1 LTNNSFQDLIASRA
15 ISIAKQLGHEH
26 ASARHAMVAI
36 AETVL
41 DVEIRYERGKLLR
54 AELPPRGDS
63 IKIPTLGKD
72 AEKLVADCPD
82 ARAALVLLGDSE
94 ELQRGQYAV
103 SDGTEDVSKP
113 AEINAK
119 PLESGALLA
128 ELDALI
134 GLKSVKQQLR
144 KVISVVEAN
153 RIRTE
158 AGNKSVPQSLH
169 LVFTGNPGTGKTTV
183 ARLVAQL
190 YSSTGALKGNK
201 FKEATRA
208 DLIAQYVGHTAQQ
221 TERVIKSV
229 TPGVLFIDE
238 AYSLTPSHHGDFA
251 EECIATM
258 VKSMEDHR
266 NEFAVIAAGYKE
278 EMSTFVNSNP
288 GLRSRFQTFIHF
300 DDYNTNELLE
310 IYQRFALDTGIK
322 LANGVSARVA
332 EAINDAA
339 NQHGFGNARFV
350 RALWE
355 ESYANM
361 AVRAAEDG
369 VTTREELE
377 EIQPGDVPVGGGPT
391 IGLKRKIGF

>member
-1 LTNNSFQDLIASRA
+1 
-15 ISIAKQLGHEH
+15 
-26 ASARHAMVAI
+26 MVAI

-41 DVEIRYERGKLLR
+41 DAEVRYERGNLLR

-63 IKIPTLGKD
+63 IKTPTLGKD

-82 ARAALVLLGDSE
+82 ARAALVLLGDSK
-94 ELQRGQYAV
+94 ELQRGQFAV
-103 SDGTEDVSKP
+103 SDGTEDVRKP

-119 PLESGALLA
+119 ALDSGALLA
-128 ELDALI
+128 ELDALV
-134 GLKSVKQQLR
+134 GLNTVKQQLR
-144 KVISVVEAN
+144 KVISVIEAN

-190 YSSTGALKGNK
+190 YSSTGALRGNK

-208 DLIAQYVGHTAQQ
+208 DLVAQYVGHTAQQ

-258 VKSMEDHR
+258 VKNMEDHR

-278 EMSTFVNSNP
+278 EMSAFVNSNP
-288 GLRSRFQTFIHF
+288 GLRSRFQTYIHF
-300 DDYNTNELLE
+300 EDYTTSELIE

-322 LANGVSARVA
+322 LASGVSTRVA
-332 EAINDAA
+332 GAINEAV

-369 VTTREELE
+369 ITTREELE

>member
-1 LTNNSFQDLIASRA
+1 
-15 ISIAKQLGHEH
+15 
-26 ASARHAMVAI
+26 MVAI

-41 DVEIRYERGKLLR
+41 DAEARHERGNLLR

-63 IKIPTLGKD
+63 IKTPTLGKD
-72 AEKLVADCPD
+72 AERMVADCPD
-82 ARAALVLLGDSE
+82 ARAALNLLGDNKE
-94 ELQRGQYAV
+94 IQRGHFAV

-113 AEINAK
+113 AEVNAK
-119 PLESGALLA
+119 PLDSGALLA
-128 ELDALI
+128 ELDSLV

-144 KVISVVEAN
+144 KVISVIEAN

-190 YSSTGALKGNK
+190 YSSTGALRGDK

-208 DLIAQYVGHTAQQ
+208 DLVAQYVGHTAQQ

-229 TPGVLFIDE
+229 MPGVLFIDE

-258 VKSMEDHR
+258 VKKMEDHR

-278 EMSTFVNSNP
+278 EMSGFVNANP
-288 GLRSRFQTFIHF
+288 GLRSRFQTYIHF
-300 DDYNTNELLE
+300 DDYTTDELLE
-310 IYQRFALDTGIK
+310 IYTRFALDTGIK
-322 LANGVSARVA
+322 LASGVDARVA
-332 EAINDAA
+332 EAISKAA
-339 NQHGFGNARFV
+339 NQPGFGNARYV

-369 VTTREELE
+369 MTTREELE
-377 EIQPGDVPVGGGPT
+377 EIQPGDVPVSDGPT